1 MEAVLRSV
9 PLFQGLSDDDFA
21 GLAAGAEAITVSAGE
36 VIFSEGDEG
45 DRAYVITTGELDIV
59 KITEGREILLARR
72 GPGEVIGEMAL
83 LDAAPRMATVRAAE
97 DSTAVALA
105 KECFDDLLATSATAA
120 RALFSVLLE
129 RWRQTEA
136 QLRQSDRMAQL
147 GTLTAGLAHEMNNPA
162 AAIIRASAQLELSL
176 ESFPQHVVEIAG
188 LGLDEGQIDSLQSL
202 LTPPDGGLAA
212 SLSSLELS
220 DNSDEIEDLLDRSGA
235 DQPWV
240 LADQLASLGLKAGDL
255 EPVIADVGS
264 GAIDVLQVVAGT
276 KAIQSLAGEVNVGAE
291 RLSSIVGALKGYSH
305 LDQAPV
311 QEVDVRRGLTD
322 TLVILKSKLKDIEV
336 VTDFADIPKIT
347 AYGSELNQVWTNLID
362 NAADAVNATG
372 TPDGR
377 IQLRVESRNDDVVV
391 EVEDNGCGI
400 SPEILSRVFDPFFTT
415 KPQGAGTGL
424 GLDISYGIVVHKH
437 RGAITVDSEPGRTVF
452 TVTLPIGGTDD

>member
-1 MEAVLRSV
+1 MEWLLRSV

-21 GLAAGAEAITVSAGE
+21 GLAAGAEAIDLDAGD
-36 VIFSEGDEG
+36 VVFSEGDEG
-45 DRAYVITTGELDIV
+45 DRAYVIVSGELDIV
-59 KITEGREILLARR
+59 KITDGREILLARR

-97 DSTAVALA
+97 ESTALALA
-105 KECFDDLLATSATAA
+105 KDCFDDLLATSATAS

-162 AAIIRASAQLELSL
+162 AAIIRASSQLQQSL
-176 ESFPQHVVEIAG
+176 ASYPQQVVEIAG
-188 LGLDEGQIDSLQSL
+188 LGLDPRQLDSLQS
-202 LTPPDGGLAA
+202 TLAA
-212 SLSSLELS
+212 ANDDQGPPPSALELS
-220 DNSDEIEDLLDRSGA
+220 DISSDIEDLLGQNDV

-240 LADQLASLGLKAGDL
+240 LADQLASLGMRSEDL
-255 EPVIADVGS
+255 EPVLEAMGS
-264 GAIDVLQVVAGT
+264 DAIGVLRVVAGT
-276 KAIQSLAGEVNVGAE
+276 RTIQALAGEVNVGAE
-291 RLSSIVGALKGYSH
+291 RLSAIVGALKGYSH

-322 TLVILKSKLKDIEV
+322 TLVIMKSKLGDIEV
-336 VTDFADIPKIT
+336 VSDFEDVPEIT

-362 NAADAVNATG
+362 NAADAVHAAER
-372 TPDGR
+372 PDGQ
-377 IQLRVESRNDDVVV
+377 IALRVAPEAEDVVV
-391 EVEDNGCGI
+391 EVEDNGAGI
-400 SPEILSRVFDPFFTT
+400 PPDVLPRVFDPFFTT

-437 RGAITVDSEPGRTVF
+437 RGSITVESEPGKTVF
-452 TVTLPIGGTDD
+452 TVTLPVSGPDT